1 MEPVAPDYEPGVS
14 PLPGPWSRAF
24 ETLVASADERLL
36 LCAPYITG
44 PGVRAVRSACREPDT
59 LGPST
64 LILTDLS
71 PRAVCRGATEPAAVA
86 DLASLLAG
94 AAVVH
99 LPGLHAKVYA
109 ADGRRA
115 VVTSG
120 NLTAG
125 GLTHNHEYGLL
136 VEDPSLAA
144 RIDRDA
150 GALGALGA
158 AMDPQALARYC
169 QAAGDA
175 VRAHRGG
182 ASPATGTAQRR
193 LEAALHEA
201 DTQLVRARLAG
212 GAMHTVFARTIV
224 YLHER
229 HGPMPTRDLHARIQ
243 GIHPD
248 LCDDAIDRVIDGK
261 RYGKKWKHAVRTAQ
275 QQLKKSGRIALKDGL
290 WNLVP

>member
-1 MEPVAPDYEPGVS
+1 MGHGPLFSVSHRPMPDP
-14 PLPGPWSRAF
+14 
-24 ETLVASADERLL
+24 LL
-36 LCAPYITG
+36 LPPIAHCPMPIALFP
-44 PGVRAVRSACREPDT
+44 
-59 LGPST
+59 
-64 LILTDLS
+64 
-71 PRAVCRGATEPAAVA
+71 PAAVA
-86 DLASLLAG
+86 DLAGLLAG
-94 AAVVH
+94 SAVVH
-99 LPGLHAKVYA
+99 LPGLHTKVYA

-120 NLTAG
+120 NPTAG

-193 LEAALHEA
+193 LEAALREA
-201 DTQLVRARLAG
+201 HTQLVRARLAG

-229 HGPMPTRDLHARIQ
+229 HGPMPTGDLHARIQ

-275 QQLKKSGRIALKDGL
+275 QQLKKSGRIALRDGL
-290 WNLVP
+290 WYLVP